1 MNERVLELLKAPK
14 NIQSEDLG
22 LLKQEIDSYPYIQN
36 IRALYLYGVYRYDQG
51 NYQKVLSTTAAY
63 TTDKKIL
70 YQLING
76 KIRQKPKPE
85 TTVPANVPEQAI
97 IGTETQDT
105 ARKPNISGFPLARE
119 EAAAAIQ
126 EKSDK
131 QPEEK
136 SNGSDQEER
145 LSPLPRTESKP
156 VYANGELNRILFEGE
171 EDFLADQDVETID
184 LESTLESGS
193 IVTQKP
199 HKEAQTA
206 VTGNDLPQ
214 EKDKD
219 PGLAGTDHR
228 ADQAISET
236 EGKDGLL
243 PAAGNVP
250 SGGNAYNPGIAEE
263 TESLP
268 VPEEPAEQEG
278 NAGDS
283 RKAGIDEE
291 PQSGTAEIENSAVAE
306 ESTDYKESTPNPDAE
321 SAEKEEKEALPA
333 AGENVRAEDVQQVS
347 RSAETDSVGDFT
359 SETLIKEGKTGS
371 GDTEKMPGDA
381 ELSFHETESFMPHTS
396 VEAAEDPEQQ
406 IREENIADRS
416 VDAGEQAALFTP
428 EKIISEDGISGEKE
442 TLHDESQLS
451 FHGTESFLP
460 EVNIQAPV
468 QEERPDEPIQPNINK
483 HEEEM
488 RRLIEE
494 VEKKMKERAAAE
506 KTDKQPQPET
516 ADSNINFAET
526 RPDDTSSAHE
536 PQKTESSSETPSE
549 EISGQNEADVEEPE
563 AVKDQPDTEA
573 ARSAW
578 RPMNFQSNLPDS
590 LLNQPAPSIL
600 PETELKTGT
609 EKTSGR
615 EFPEDKKE
623 AVTEEEQPLET
634 LTGETRDTVEKQ
646 DQPESSDTI
655 SPAEE
660 APVMNVSFFGSGWTI
675 AQPETPEEK
684 SRPAD
689 QDVPAEQEQVAE
701 KLEAVSAAA
710 TQPLDSN
717 VPGFINTWQS
727 WLKIDR
733 TEEIQKEKTETKAKV
748 IEAFIENN
756 PKISQLK
763 DESTFVVKEKGD
775 DISHLMTET
784 LANLYFEQ
792 KLYTKAIKAFE
803 ILIKKS
809 PDKEEYF
816 KGKIQ
821 EIKDFRTK

>member
-76 KIRQKPKPE
+76 KIQPKPKPE
-85 TTVPANVPEQAI
+85 ATIPVNLPEKEVA
-97 IGTETQDT
+97 GTQTQET
-105 ARKPNISGFPLARE
+105 ARKPGLSGFPLVRE
-119 EAAAAIQ
+119 ETAVVPQ
-126 EKSDK
+126 PHH

-136 SNGSDQEER
+136 SGNPGPDQEER
-145 LSPLPRTESKP
+145 ILPLPKPESKP
-156 VYANGELNRILFEGE
+156 VYVDGELNRILFEGE
-171 EDFLADQDVETID
+171 ETFLEDEEVETID

-193 IVTQKP
+193 IVTQKIS
-199 HKEAQTA
+199 KA
-206 VTGNDLPQ
+206 VQPAAMENTLPRKDTGHSGPAGYKADAAVSETGKDELPADGENISSDENSYDSGITEETENIPVGEEPEENQENSENTGND
-214 EKDKD
+214 
-219 PGLAGTDHR
+219 
-228 ADQAISET
+228 ET
-236 EGKDGLL
+236 AEE
-243 PAAGNVP
+243 
-250 SGGNAYNPGIAEE
+250 SGSGIAESENLSFAEGNTDHTDRTSDIE
-263 TESLP
+263 TESAESGTLP
-268 VPEEPAEQEG
+268 V
-278 NAGDS
+278 
-283 RKAGIDEE
+283 
-291 PQSGTAEIENSAVAE
+291 T
-306 ESTDYKESTPNPDAE
+306 
-321 SAEKEEKEALPA
+321 
-333 AGENVRAEDVQQVS
+333 GENTPAEDVQEIN
-347 RSAETDSVGDFT
+347 RSLETGHAEKFTAETVIREEEIT
-359 SETLIKEGKTGS
+359 S
-371 GDTEKMPGDA
+371 GDKEKVPDDT
-381 ELSFHETESFMPHTS
+381 ELSFQETEPFMPQTS
-396 VEAAEDPEQQ
+396 IGTSEEPDQSVQKESLTGAPADGNEKAAF
-406 IREENIADRS
+406 
-416 VDAGEQAALFTP
+416 FTP
-428 EKIISEDGISGEKE
+428 EKIIDEDKIPEEKE
-442 TLHDESQLS
+442 ALHDESQLS
-451 FHGTESFLP
+451 FHGTESFMPQVSIQPDAKSETP
-460 EVNIQAPV
+460 EQPL
-468 QEERPDEPIQPNINK
+468 QPNINK

-516 ADSNINFAET
+516 ADSNINFSET

-536 PQKTESSSETPSE
+536 PEKTESSSETSPE
-549 EISGQNEADVEEPE
+549 EIPGQNAADVEEPE
-563 AVKDQPDTEA
+563 AIKDQPDMEA

-578 RPMNFQSNLPDS
+578 KPMNFQSNLPDS
-590 LLNQPAPSIL
+590 LLNQPAASIL
-600 PETELKTGT
+600 PETETETKTGT
-609 EKTSGR
+609 EKTSGKAL
-615 EFPEDKKE
+615 PEDEKE
-623 AVTEEEQPLET
+623 AVTEGEQRLET
-634 LTGETRDTVEKQ
+634 LTGETQDTVEKQ
-646 DQPESSDTI
+646 DQPENPDTI
-655 SPAEE
+655 NPAEE

-675 AQPETPEEK
+675 AQPQVPEAKTEAADDEAPLAQQKEIIEEPEK
-684 SRPAD
+684 AKP
-689 QDVPAEQEQVAE
+689 VKVA
-701 KLEAVSAAA
+701 A
-710 TQPLDSN
+710 QPLDSN

>member
-1 MNERVLELLKAPK
+1 MELLKAPK

-76 KIRQKPKPE
+76 KIQPKPKPE
-85 TTVPANVPEQAI
+85 ATVPVNLPETVVT
-97 IGTETQDT
+97 GTEAQEN
-105 ARKPNISGFPLARE
+105 ARKPKISGFPLVRE
-119 EAAAAIQ
+119 ETSAVPA
-126 EKSDK
+126 SDD

-136 SNGSDQEER
+136 SGNPGPDQEER
-145 LSPLPRTESKP
+145 ILPLPKPESKP
-156 VYANGELNRILFEGE
+156 VYVNGELNRILFEGE
-171 EDFLADQDVETID
+171 ETFLEDEEVETID

-193 IVTQKP
+193 IVTQKINKAVQP
-199 HKEAQTA
+199 AAMENTLPQKDTEHSCPADYKADEAVSETGKDELPADGENISSDETGYDSGITEETENIPVGEEPEENQENTEN
-206 VTGNDLPQ
+206 TGND
-214 EKDKD
+214 ETAEES
-219 PGLAGTDHR
+219 GSGTTE
-228 ADQAISET
+228 SET
-236 EGKDGLL
+236 LSFAEGNTGH
-243 PAAGNVP
+243 
-250 SGGNAYNPGIAEE
+250 AERTSDIE
-263 TESLP
+263 TES
-268 VPEEPAEQEG
+268 AE
-278 NAGDS
+278 
-283 RKAGIDEE
+283 
-291 PQSGTAEIENSAVAE
+291 SGTLPEDAEINMAVE
-306 ESTDYKESTPNPDAE
+306 TGSTERFTPE
-321 SAEKEEKEALPA
+321 TVIREEKIA
-333 AGENVRAEDVQQVS
+333 S
-347 RSAETDSVGDFT
+347 GD
-359 SETLIKEGKTGS
+359 KEKVP
-371 GDTEKMPGDA
+371 GDTE
-381 ELSFHETESFMPHTS
+381 LSFQETEPVMLQTS
-396 VEAAEDPEQQ
+396 IGTSEEPDQSVQKESLTEAP
-406 IREENIADRS
+406 AD
-416 VDAGEQAALFTP
+416 GNEKAAFFTP
-428 EKIISEDGISGEKE
+428 EKIIDEDKIPKEKE

-451 FHGTESFLP
+451 FHGTESFMPQVSIQPDAKSETP
-460 EVNIQAPV
+460 EQPL
-468 QEERPDEPIQPNINK
+468 QPNINK

-506 KTDKQPQPET
+506 KTDKQPQSET

-536 PQKTESSSETPSE
+536 PEKTESSSETSPE
-549 EISGQNEADVEEPE
+549 EIPGQNAADVEEPE
-563 AVKDQPDTEA
+563 VRKDQPDMEA

-578 RPMNFQSNLPDS
+578 KPMNFQSNLPDS
-590 LLNQPAPSIL
+590 LLKQPAASIL
-600 PETELKTGT
+600 PETETGT
-609 EKTSGR
+609 EKTSGKAL
-615 EFPEDKKE
+615 PEDEKE
-623 AVTEEEQPLET
+623 AVTEGEQRLET
-634 LTGETRDTVEKQ
+634 LTGETQDTVEKQ
-646 DQPESSDTI
+646 DQPENPGTI

-675 AQPETPEEK
+675 AQPQVPEAKTEPAADETPFAQQKEIIEEPEK
-684 SRPAD
+684 AKP
-689 QDVPAEQEQVAE
+689 VKVA
-701 KLEAVSAAA
+701 A
-710 TQPLDSN
+710 QPLDSN

-733 TEEIQKEKTETKAKV
+733 TEEVQKEKTEIKAKV

-821 EIKDFRTK
+821 GIKDFRTK